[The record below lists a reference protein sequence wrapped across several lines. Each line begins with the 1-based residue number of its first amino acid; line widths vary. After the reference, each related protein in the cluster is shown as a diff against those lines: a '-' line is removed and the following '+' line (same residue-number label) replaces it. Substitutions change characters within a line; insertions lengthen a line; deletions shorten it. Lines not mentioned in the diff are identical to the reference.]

1 MYRVYDKK
9 EKKWSQDNFYLSK
22 NEDLYISKKSWFGRE
37 KLTLVPSIQYVWQKD
52 IGLYDKN
59 DTLIYEGDICKIESL
74 DIAGIITYVS
84 EFAAFV
90 LLDYDNNKYY
100 ELSKERCSNDVVI
113 VGNIFE
119 NQVVTN
125 FEKEA
130 IDEDWEIK

>member
-9 EKKWSQDNFYLSK
+9 EKKWSQGNFYLSK

-37 KLTLVPSIQYVWQKD
+37 KLTLVPSIQYVWQRD

-59 DTLIYEGDICKIESL
+59 GILIYEGDICKIESL
-74 DIAGIITYVS
+74 DITGIITYVS
-84 EFAAFV
+84 EFASFV